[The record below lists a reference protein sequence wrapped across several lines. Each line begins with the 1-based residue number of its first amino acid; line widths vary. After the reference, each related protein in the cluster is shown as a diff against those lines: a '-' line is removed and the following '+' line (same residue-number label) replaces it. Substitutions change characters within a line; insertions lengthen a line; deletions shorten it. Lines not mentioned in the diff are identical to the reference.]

1 MLAVV
6 FGEFLAS
13 KRGLGQRLLYSVNQ
27 FNMGSAF
34 ALMIV
39 LALIA
44 LTLNGLI
51 GLVERR
57 VLKWQSNREG
67 GQVVSL

>member
-1 MLAVV
+1 
-6 FGEFLAS
+6 
-13 KRGLGQRLLYSVNQ
+13 
-27 FNMGSAF
+27 MGSAF

-44 LTLNGLI
+44 LALNGLI